1 VRAEVPPNP
10 TRRSRTPDVD
20 YDDYDSGRPRR
31 RGQIFSGLVVLL
43 ALAAAALT
51 YYLTYQTLASV
62 RVTSGDGLGGVGGQ
76 VMSLVGVLFGALV
89 VFVLALIAL
98 VIARPKALAGLGLA
112 ASLLLPVAALV
123 LGLWYGGAVLRQNVE
138 SEIAQAG
145 PEVAAQGAAAVAD
158 AIVQELENR
167 GIDAGPVR
175 DLIRSAVGSCV
186 DTSAGALVSTHG
198 WESACDV
205 VLELGPF
212 GLQQVD
218 ARLHQ
223 VADADDAGQLTVHDD
238 GEVPEPPG
246 GHDCREVADVV
257 VRAAR
262 GDLGGH
268 DVGHRGLEQPR
279 STRVQPPHD
288 VPLGDDADEV
298 AAVDDRQRTHVVGGQ
313 LAEELGDG
321 GIGPD
326 RRHGGALVAQYVR
339 DPHPVSPISVAGR
352 RRR

>member
-1 VRAEVPPNP
+1 MSEPSQWGPPRFDAAPRPTAPHPTAPHPAGHRPPVPPPAYQDRTAFLATAPIPTVRAEVPPNP

-175 DLIRSAVGSCV
+175 DLIRSAVGS
-186 DTSAGALVSTHG
+186 
-198 WESACDV
+198 
-205 VLELGPF
+205 
-212 GLQQVD
+212 
-218 ARLHQ
+218 
-223 VADADDAGQLTVHDD
+223 
-238 GEVPEPPG
+238 
-246 GHDCREVADVV
+246 
-257 VRAAR
+257 
-262 GDLGGH
+262 
-268 DVGHRGLEQPR
+268 
-279 STRVQPPHD
+279 
-288 VPLGDDADEV
+288 
-298 AAVDDRQRTHVVGGQ
+298 
-313 LAEELGDG
+313 
-321 GIGPD
+321 
-326 RRHGGALVAQYVR
+326 
-339 DPHPVSPISVAGR
+339 
-352 RRR
+352 